1 MCLTSFL
8 IELGSRDRQPIMHGG
23 IPTVGRR
30 GAEQAR
36 NHAHAVFLALREAL
50 GDKEFF
56 DVTVQL
62 PPEYAVLWIRR

>member
-1 MCLTSFL
+1 
-8 IELGSRDRQPIMHGG
+8 MHGG